1 MKLQFFAFIAGILKP
16 YLTTFQTNRPMVP
29 FMCDELM
36 ETLHQLLRLI
46 FLKNAQEEADTAL
59 KKLKKKGWLMK
70 AII

>member
-1 MKLQFFAFIAGILKP
+1 
-16 YLTTFQTNRPMVP
+16 MVP

-59 KKLKKKGWLMK
+59 KKLKKKG
-70 AII
+70 